1 MRQNFTEQV
10 GFYNE
15 PLHRNNSR
23 NTEQNNLVQLRTGET
38 ECLEA
43 GCVTLRYNDTQDE
56 RKGYPWPWDEPYPY
70 DPLYKP
76 RTDRDKSIIRSD
88 PRYGHVIPRLYE
100 AELSVRKDETI
111 RFHVRFSKGSHMKF
125 TWMLDS
131 DETIP
136 PPRILPKYTMDN
148 VTNSYPHVKL
158 EDERCEIMDDPGA
171 DSATVALIGEQT
183 WMDASGAKQPT
194 TFVSAMTKTEADLC
208 AFPFRYDGVLY
219 YACTYINE
227 TETPSVSLCATSI
240 DEDFNPISIGV
251 CNTELRCPIQLP
263 RPEETGL
270 DNKTDIVQTITE
282 GETSFTKTYIKAV
295 ETEIVL
301 DRKFTVAGHIY
312 NLTLVSYNMHDITF
326 PNIVMKWRITCS
338 NPVRPEDWELVY
350 NRDGIHYGETF
361 EMQLHV
367 ARGADLPTKPR
378 IRIYAVTSLPED
390 PTVYAAPGEKTLM
403 APTAMRRWDHAP
415 FISRQTPDYTIPF
428 YIKGEITSNNTNSK
442 RGKAEWNNVNRKVTN
457 WWEPLKLSEDQEVP
471 PEILTYEE
479 YEFSYMGLESPDEDL
494 GVVPHDGTAAVT
506 NLKSPAD
513 EDPENADPAQA
524 INFRSTGGFKDHI
537 NFTRRIGS
545 GVGDGNYVNFT
556 LCFPTIKYPGSYAF
570 TVAMWNGISDIRYAS
585 MYNLTTE
592 PEYFSENISLLLPGG
607 EGFEHGSG
615 KASDYCIQWRN
626 GTKLISSKWQEMC
639 ESGDSLEIETDP
651 GDFAATVFP
660 WTPEVSPDF
669 LNFNGSYK
677 WMLNWIEIY
686 ELLEGPNE
694 GTLKY
699 VLPLEAPNDK
709 VITKYLALVTISFS
723 HHWASRSQN
732 FTFQPSLILFS
743 SSVCTKV
750 RASPTYSKLEST
762 FNLEYRLIPKTDQL
776 SV

>member
-1 MRQNFTEQV
+1 MSVPSLCCVRHHNVRQNFTEQV

-158 EDERCEIMDDPGA
+158 EDERCEIKDGA
-171 DSATVALIGEQT
+171 NATAADVELIGKQT

-227 TETPSVSLCATSI
+227 TETPSVSLCATAI
-240 DEDFNPISIGV
+240 DEDFNPISMGV

-270 DNKTDIVQTITE
+270 DNKTDLVQSITE
-282 GETSFTKTYIKAV
+282 GETVFVKTYIKAV

-312 NLTLVSYNMHDITF
+312 NLTLVSYNMHDITS

-367 ARGADLPTKPR
+367 ARGADLPTRPR
-378 IRIYAVTSLPED
+378 IRVYAVTSLPED
-390 PTVYAAPGEKTLM
+390 PTVYAAPGEKTIM
-403 APTAMRRWDHAP
+403 AGTAMRRWDHAP
-415 FISRQTPDYTIPF
+415 FISHQTPEHTIPF

-442 RGKAEWNNVNRKVTN
+442 R
-457 WWEPLKLSEDQEVP
+457 
-471 PEILTYEE
+471 
-479 YEFSYMGLESPDEDL
+479 
-494 GVVPHDGTAAVT
+494 
-506 NLKSPAD
+506 
-513 EDPENADPAQA
+513 
-524 INFRSTGGFKDHI
+524 
-537 NFTRRIGS
+537 
-545 GVGDGNYVNFT
+545 
-556 LCFPTIKYPGSYAF
+556 
-570 TVAMWNGISDIRYAS
+570 
-585 MYNLTTE
+585 NLTPVRE
-592 PEYFSENISLLLPGG
+592 R
-607 EGFEHGSG
+607 FE
-615 KASDYCIQWRN
+615 A
-626 GTKLISSKWQEMC
+626 
-639 ESGDSLEIETDP
+639 
-651 GDFAATVFP
+651 
-660 WTPEVSPDF
+660 
-669 LNFNGSYK
+669 
-677 WMLNWIEIY
+677 
-686 ELLEGPNE
+686 
-694 GTLKY
+694 
-699 VLPLEAPNDK
+699 
-709 VITKYLALVTISFS
+709 
-723 HHWASRSQN
+723 
-732 FTFQPSLILFS
+732 
-743 SSVCTKV
+743 
-750 RASPTYSKLEST
+750 
-762 FNLEYRLIPKTDQL
+762 
-776 SV
+776 

>member
-158 EDERCEIMDDPGA
+158 EDERCEIKDGA
-171 DSATVALIGEQT
+171 NATAADVELIGKQT

-194 TFVSAMTKTEADLC
+194 TFVDKMTKTEADLC

-251 CNTELRCPIQLP
+251 CNTTLRCPIQLP

-471 PEILTYEE
+471 PEILTYDE

-494 GVVPHDGTAAVT
+494 GVVPHDGSAAVT
-506 NLKSPAD
+506 NLKSPED

-537 NFTRRIGS
+537 KFTRRIGS

-732 FTFQPSLILFS
+732 FTFQLSLILFS

-750 RASPTYSKLEST
+750 KAAPIDSKLEST
-762 FNLEYRLIPKTDQL
+762 FKLEYRLIPKTDQL

>member
-15 PLHRNNSR
+15 PLDRNNSR

-171 DSATVALIGEQT
+171 DSATVALIAEQT

-494 GVVPHDGTAAVT
+494 GVVPHDGSAAVT

-750 RASPTYSKLEST
+750 KASPTDSKLEST
-762 FNLEYRLIPKTDQL
+762 FKLEYRVYIID
-776 SV
+776 

>member
-1 MRQNFTEQV
+1 MRHNFTEQV
-10 GFYNE
+10 GFYKE

-158 EDERCEIMDDPGA
+158 EDERCEIKDGA
-171 DSATVALIGEQT
+171 NATAADVELIGKQT

-194 TFVSAMTKTEADLC
+194 TFVSAKTKTEADLC

-367 ARGADLPTKPR
+367 ARGANLPTKPR

-471 PEILTYEE
+471 PEILTYDE

-537 NFTRRIGS
+537 KFTRRIGS

-709 VITKYLALVTISFS
+709 VITKYFALVTISFS
-723 HHWASRSQN
+723 HHWASPSQS
-732 FTFQPSLILFS
+732 FTFQLSLILFS

-750 RASPTYSKLEST
+750 KATPIDSKLEST
-762 FNLEYRLIPKTDQL
+762 FKLEYRLIPKTDQL